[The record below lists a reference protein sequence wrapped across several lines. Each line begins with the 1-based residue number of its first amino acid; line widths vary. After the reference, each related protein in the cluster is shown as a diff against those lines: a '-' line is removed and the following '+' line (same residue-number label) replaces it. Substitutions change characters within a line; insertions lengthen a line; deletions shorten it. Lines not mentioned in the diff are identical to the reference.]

1 MGMPETRYARSGD
14 VAVAYQVLGEG
25 PFDVVFT
32 PGTVSHIELY
42 WDAAGMAT
50 WLRGI
55 AEHARLIVFDK
66 RGTGLSDRDVG
77 APTLEDRSDDIRA
90 VMDAAGRSARRWP
103 ASRRALR
110 SAWCS
115 PRPIPG
121 ASRRWCC
128 TGDWP
133 ARCGHRTIR

>member
-32 PGTVSHIELY
+32 SGTVSHVELY

-66 RGTGLSDRDVG
+66 RARACPTGT
-77 APTLEDRSDDIRA
+77 
-90 VMDAAGRSARRWP
+90 SACRRWRIE
-103 ASRRALR
+103 AMTSGR
-110 SAWCS
+110 
-115 PRPIPG
+115 
-121 ASRRWCC
+121 
-128 TGDWP
+128 
-133 ARCGHRTIR
+133 